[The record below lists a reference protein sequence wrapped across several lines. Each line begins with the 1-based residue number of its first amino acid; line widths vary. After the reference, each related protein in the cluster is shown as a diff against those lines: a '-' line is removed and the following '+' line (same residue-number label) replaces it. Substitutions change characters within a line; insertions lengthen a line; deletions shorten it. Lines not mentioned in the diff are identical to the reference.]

1 MPPLRTRFPS
11 VDEILSTRVCW
22 SQACL
27 ESLSGSSYVPPSH
40 VKGIPM
46 PISRLAVIVS
56 GHVPAYCPL
65 VSIVILQ
72 LIFIIAPLKQMCLL
86 AFWLVKT
93 GSHCVIQV
101 DLNSG
106 AQVSSGLYLL
116 NSWKY
121 RCVPLHGLFP
131 WMIPMSRFWGF
142 ASAIFLLFL
151 LFTSLHHS
159 AQIYSDSFF
168 FFF

>member
-1 MPPLRTRFPS
+1 MGLL
-11 VDEILSTRVCW
+11 VMV
-22 SQACL
+22 SQAFL
-27 ESLSGSSYVPPSH
+27 ESLSGSTYIPPSH
-40 VKGIPM
+40 VKDILM

-65 VSIVILQ
+65 VSIVIVQ
-72 LIFIIAPLKQMCLL
+72 SKYSIFIIAPLKQMCLL

-116 NSWKY
+116 
-121 RCVPLHGLFP
+121 
-131 WMIPMSRFWGF
+131 
-142 ASAIFLLFL
+142 
-151 LFTSLHHS
+151 HS
-159 AQIYSDSFF
+159 
-168 FFF
+168 